1 MMMEKLMRKLPLI
14 LMMLIPI
21 ALTCSPFS
29 LVTENQDALQI
40 KFVLPEYQIDS
51 MNIDGTQWNRI
62 TCDEGLVHGEEGYPE
77 LRVFSVPIAVPV
89 DGDISIAVSAKSSSK
104 VNSVKL
110 KPVSTQTLGGN
121 EPINSVKANLKA
133 YRNMELYPLQIIGKG
148 EAAFVGNRRFIPLMV
163 YPFQYLAAHE
173 ELNVY
178 SEITIEVHI
187 TGTKNQ
193 AKNWQTAINPLD
205 SAKPPFFI
213 NDSSSKAWRL
223 EKNKDNSYQSPK
235 YRTNAVSEIQLIVDT
250 EGIYK
255 VGYQYLM
262 DYITMMVDSLQI
274 EMLWTPASVDPRY
287 LELSD
292 EYGQVPI
299 HFYGETDGSFD
310 PGDYFEFY
318 GDRHKGDLGYTDDFT
333 AENVYTLK
341 LVDNYGA
348 RMVVEN
354 GGLIESVS
362 LNYIVPDAYQET
374 VHIEEQLVSDKLGRG
389 WTSMNPDFYKEDV
402 WFWKKINAPNL
413 EIVPFQLQYP
423 KETTTRTASAKVSL
437 MGLTYSEE
445 LGPNEYDHE
454 ASIRINQ
461 AMINTHNWIGQTE
474 RIFENATP
482 ISNTFLFHGTNNMF
496 ISLSGN
502 TVMGDREQVM
512 LDYAEL
518 TYWREYKTDLDY
530 MKFTKPSNRPSHLY
544 QFELQGFSNSN
555 VSVYK
560 IGSSI
565 FNNLQI
571 EPFNMEGMAPWTV
584 TFQDSVTSNAVRY
597 YAVSEANKKTPKNL
611 RLNYSSDLK
620 NPNNYADIIVIGH
633 SSLVECEGTELL
645 KDIWQAEGY
654 QVKVVDVQ
662 DVYDEFNS
670 GIVAAEPIRDFLSY
684 AWNNWSEPQVQHV
697 LLLGEGVDDTR
708 DNSPSR
714 IYNLIPVKK
723 TWTYKHGATA
733 SDNWYGCIIGNDIV
747 PDISISRLSAWT
759 PEQVLNYANK
769 ADSYHNNPQV
779 SRLWNSHL
787 TFTSGGKITDG
798 NDIFAQQSER
808 IRRQS
813 VPQDYRVTRVY
824 TSTQTVSPDYFGGT
838 FNLKD
843 AINSGT
849 QYVQFMGHGGGR
861 IWADY
866 NLFNFN
872 DVATLN
878 NQTYPVVLSLACYA
892 SAYDTNGMASISE
905 ALVLQ
910 PEKGSIGSVGFTGLG
925 YLDQDEGWGQAYTE
939 ALFNQDLPNVG
950 TAMTYTLAR
959 FFTSTSST
967 AARYALINAASY
979 LGDPLIKLRKPISG
993 IPVTAD
999 NHVLAPGD
1007 TLRVHAQFPQG
1018 VNAAR
1023 LHIMEQS
1030 EKIVNV
1036 PYDLPV
1042 YPDGAFHA
1050 TYALNDSISGIT
1062 RKIYVA
1068 GYSATDEYIGTSMF
1082 AVGRPVIENYAIN
1095 PAQPVWTDS
1104 VSFSARVFSPEP
1116 IINITCKVCTDSVS
1130 TSVVWVDL
1138 PMQVSPTDSTLYI
1151 STARLT
1157 PQRTG
1162 KEIRYKYVMSTAE
1175 NSAESFMYSYMVN
1188 GPDLFLN
1195 ELKLEQEGQNL
1206 ILKVRGTNIG
1216 NARSTGT
1223 DLRLY
1228 QGSSSA
1234 SMTLFSTQTYAALD
1248 VGEVRWDSISLSGL
1262 PSGNLYLEVRVN
1274 SSNAFPEMHLF
1285 FNTNNVISM
1294 QIPFNFNLVDN
1305 SGASI
1310 NSNDNNLTCEIP
1322 PDLVPAGEQA
1332 MFSIKSMAP
1341 LAPLNQPDVHN
1352 IKLRTAD
1359 SISGNIESVPY
1370 EIATY
1375 HSGIADSTGLLANG
1389 KRFTLTFFYNP
1400 TDSLTQ
1406 QQENSNSYKIYRYN
1420 STFKKWILQGGYAD
1434 VTANTVSFEVNRIGT
1449 YSLFRNTDGSVP
1461 TIDVNVQDQ
1470 EFTVGG
1476 YIAGDGVMSLL
1487 LSDANGIDVIDNSIK
1502 LYLNGVPVP
1511 EEEYVISVNLE
1522 NINRIPIKYQLNLN
1536 RGNHELKVDCRD
1548 LNGSFNTREIKFV
1561 VNDQF
1566 DVINLANYPN
1576 PIAGRAR
1583 DPRNDGRTRFTYV
1596 LTDDADDVTIKVYTI
1611 SGRLVKTFS
1620 NLPVGVGYHEYPRT
1634 VYGWDCKDEWGY
1646 SLANGV
1652 YFYRIVASQGGKT
1665 IEKTQKMAI
1674 LK

>member
-1 MMMEKLMRKLPLI
+1 MERKMHKLLMI
-14 LMMLIPI
+14 LLLLIPI
-21 ALTCSPFS
+21 ALTCSPF
-29 LVTENQDALQI
+29 LLETENQDALQI
-40 KFVLPEYQIDS
+40 KFVLPEYSIENV
-51 MNIDGTQWNRI
+51 NIDGSQWNRI
-62 TCDEGLVHGEEGYPE
+62 ICAEGLIHGEEGYPE
-77 LRVFSVPIAVPV
+77 LRVFSVPIAIPI
-89 DGDISIAVSAKSSSK
+89 DGDISISVSVKNSSK
-104 VNSVKL
+104 LTRVKL
-110 KPVSTQTLGGN
+110 KPVSNLTLGSD
-121 EPINSVKANLKA
+121 EALYSVKANLNA
-133 YRNMELYPLQIIGKG
+133 YRNPEFYPVQIAQKG
-148 EAAFVGNRRFIPLMV
+148 EIAFIGNRRFIPLMV
-163 YPFQYLAAHE
+163 YPFQYNAIKE
-173 ELNVY
+173 ELKVFT
-178 SEITIEVHI
+178 EISIAVTIS
-187 TGTKNQ
+187 GNKKQ
-193 AKNWQTAINPLD
+193 AKNWQTAGNPLD
-205 SAKPPFFI
+205 GAKPPFFL
-213 NDSSSKAWRL
+213 NDASSKAWRL
-223 EKNKDNSYQSPK
+223 EKNRANDYQRPK
-235 YRTNAVSEIQLIVDT
+235 YRSNTASEIQFLVDS
-250 EGIYK
+250 EGIYQ

-262 DYITMMVDSLQI
+262 DYISMMVDSLQI
-274 EMLWTPASVDPRY
+274 EMAWTPASVDPRN

-299 HFYGETDGSFD
+299 HFPGENDGSFD

-354 GGLIESVS
+354 GGLIESDPD
-362 LNYIVPDAYQET
+362 NYRIPEAYQET
-374 VHIEEQLVSDKLGRG
+374 VHLEEQMISDKLGRG
-389 WTSMNPDFYKEDV
+389 WTSMNPNYYREDV

-413 EIVPFQLQYP
+413 EIIPIQLQYP
-423 KETTTRTASAKVSL
+423 KETTTRNASAKISL
-437 MGLTYSEE
+437 MGLTYSDE

-454 ASIRINQ
+454 ASIRLNQ
-461 AMINTHNWIGQTE
+461 AMINTHSWIGQTE
-474 RIFENATP
+474 KIFENATP
-482 ISNTFLFHGTNNMF
+482 ISNTFLFHGTNNLY

-530 MKFTKPSNRPSHLY
+530 IKFTKPSNLPSDLY
-544 QFELQGFSNSN
+544 QFELQGFSSNN

-571 EPFNMEGMAPWTV
+571 EPFNLEGIAPWTV
-584 TFQDSVTSNAVRY
+584 TFQDSVSSNAVRY
-597 YAVSEANKKTPKNL
+597 YAVTESNKKIPKEL

-620 NPNNYADIIVIGH
+620 NPDNYADIIVISH
-633 SSLVECEGTELL
+633 PHLVAAEGTEML
-645 KDIWQAEGY
+645 KDIWETEGY
-654 QVKVVDVQ
+654 QVKIVDVQ

-670 GIVAAEPIRDFLSY
+670 GIVAAEPIKEFLSY

-723 TWTYKHGATA
+723 TWTHKHGATA
-733 SDNWYGCIIGNDIV
+733 SDNWYGCIVGNDIV

-759 PEQVLNYANK
+759 PEQVTDYANK
-769 ADSYHNNPQV
+769 ADSYRNNPQT

-798 NDIFAQQSER
+798 DDIFAQQSER

-824 TSTQTVSPDYFGGT
+824 TSTQTVSSDYIGGT

-878 NQTYPVVLSLACYA
+878 NQTYPIVLSLACYC
-892 SAYDTNGMASISE
+892 SAFDTNGMASISE

-939 ALFNQDLPNVG
+939 ALFSQDLPNVG

-959 FFTSTSST
+959 FFTSTSSV

-993 IPVTAD
+993 IPVSAD
-999 NHVLAPGD
+999 SHILAPGD
-1007 TLRVHAQFPQG
+1007 TLRVHAQFPG
-1018 VNAAR
+1018 NVSAAR
-1023 LHIMEQS
+1023 LHIMKQNEQ
-1030 EKIVNV
+1030 IVNV

-1042 YPDGAFHA
+1042 YPDGSFHA
-1050 TYALNDSISGIT
+1050 NYALNDSISGIT

-1082 AVGRPVIENYAIN
+1082 AVGRPVIEHHAIY
-1095 PAQPVWTDS
+1095 PAEPVWTDS

-1116 IINITCKVCTDSVS
+1116 IVSINCKVCTDSIG
-1130 TSVVWVDL
+1130 TSIVWIDL
-1138 PMQVSPTDSTLYI
+1138 PMQVSPTDSTLYL
-1151 STARLT
+1151 STAKLS
-1157 PQRTG
+1157 PQTTG
-1162 KEIRYKYVMSTAE
+1162 KDIRYKYVLTTAE
-1175 NSAESFMYSYMVN
+1175 NSAESFMHTFMVR

-1195 ELKLEQEGQNL
+1195 ELRLEQEGQSL
-1206 ILKVRGTNIG
+1206 ALKVRGTNIG
-1216 NARSTGT
+1216 NASSLNT

-1228 QGSSSA
+1228 QGSSAS
-1234 SMTLFSTQTYAALD
+1234 SMTLFSTQTYNALE
-1248 VGEVRWDSISLSGL
+1248 VGEVRWDSIDLTGL
-1262 PSGNLYLEVRVN
+1262 PSNNLYLEVRVN
-1274 SSNAFPEMHLF
+1274 SSNSFPEMHLF
-1285 FNTNNVISM
+1285 FNTNNIISM
-1294 QIPFNFNLVDN
+1294 QVPFNYFLVDT

-1310 NSNDNNLTCEIP
+1310 ASNDNNLTCVIP
-1322 PDLVPAGEQA
+1322 ANLVPDGEQA
-1332 MFSIKSMAP
+1332 MFSLKALAP
-1341 LAPLNQPDVHN
+1341 LEPLNQPDVHN
-1352 IKLRTAD
+1352 IMLRTAD
-1359 SISGNIESVPY
+1359 SISGNIDSVPY
-1370 EIATY
+1370 EIAVY
-1375 HSGIADSTGLLANG
+1375 QSGIADSTGVLANG

-1406 QQENSNSYKIYRYN
+1406 LQENSNSYKIYRYN
-1420 STFKKWILQGGYAD
+1420 STFQKWILQGGYAE
-1434 VTANTVSFEVNRIGT
+1434 VTANTVSFEVNRIGI
-1449 YSLFRNTDGSVP
+1449 YSLFRNTDSSVP

-1502 LYLNGVPVP
+1502 LFLNGVPIP
-1511 EEEYVISVNLE
+1511 EAEYVISVNLE
-1522 NINRIPIKYQLNLN
+1522 NINRIPIKYQLNVSK
-1536 RGNHELKVDCRD
+1536 GNHELKVDCRD

-1566 DVINLANYPN
+1566 DVVNLANYPN
-1576 PIAGRAR
+1576 PIQGRAE
-1583 DPRNDGRTRFTYV
+1583 DPKNDGRTRFTYV
-1596 LTDDADDVTIKVYTI
+1596 LTDDADDVKIKVYTI
-1611 SGRLVKTFS
+1611 SGRRVKTFS

-1634 VYGWDCKDEWGY
+1634 VYGWDCKDEFGY
-1646 SLANGV
+1646 TLANGI
-1652 YFYRIVASQGGKT
+1652 YFYRIIASKGGKT